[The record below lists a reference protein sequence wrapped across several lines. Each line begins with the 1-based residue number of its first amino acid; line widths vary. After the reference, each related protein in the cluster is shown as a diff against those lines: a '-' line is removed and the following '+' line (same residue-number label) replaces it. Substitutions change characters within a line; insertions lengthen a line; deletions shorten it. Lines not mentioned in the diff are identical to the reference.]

1 MHQIR
6 YFLAVCETLN
16 FTRAAETCNVSQ
28 PALTKAVKKLE
39 GELGNPLFFREGK
52 RVLITESVRN
62 LAEGF
67 NLLNKSPLNVGIMTT
82 IGPLGLA
89 RFLARFQYDNP
100 GVEFAIH
107 EGSLDELTKR
117 FEAGELELA
126 LLSAPMGL
134 DDSYRAESVFDEKF
148 VVVFAPGH
156 RLKDVAA
163 NRLWDLSGEAYVD
176 RLACEMRE
184 LVMGACQ
191 KIDVELYATYRS
203 EREDWVQGMVLA
215 GMGFAFM
222 PEYSVTLSGMLCRP
236 LIEPEVSRTVM
247 LASMPGRPHSP
258 AGEAFM
264 RAVKVHDWPA

>member
-1 MHQIR
+1 MEMHQIR

-16 FTRAAETCNVSQ
+16 FTRAAENCNVSQ
-28 PALTKAVKKLE
+28 PAMTKAVKKLE

-52 RVLITESVRN
+52 RVLITEFGQLMRPNLQAIHGQTESVRN

-89 RFLARFQYDNP
+89 RFLARFQHDHP
-100 GVEFAIH
+100 GVEIAIH

-117 FEAGELELA
+117 LEDGELELA

-134 DDSYRAESVFDEKF
+134 DDSYRAEPIYEEKY

-156 RLKDVAA
+156 RLKGMAA
-163 NRLWDLSGEAYVD
+163 IRLRDLSGEAYVD

-184 LVMGACQ
+184 LVMGAC
-191 KIDVELYATYRS
+191 
-203 EREDWVQGMVLA
+203 
-215 GMGFAFM
+215 
-222 PEYSVTLSGMLCRP
+222 
-236 LIEPEVSRTVM
+236 
-247 LASMPGRPHSP
+247 H
-258 AGEAFM
+258 
-264 RAVKVHDWPA
+264 